1 MPQDRSMIQKLLNK
15 SESNRAEILQVL
27 EALTEE
33 EFTKA
38 PADGGWSVSQVVNHL
53 ISAETG
59 TAMYIS
65 KKIQGGKNLKDTGVK
80 NQLNA
85 TALKLALKTNKR
97 FKAPSVLPVPSNRSK
112 EKSLKAWN
120 KTRET
125 LNDLFIG
132 LDPSLYKKEIFRHPI
147 AGYLNAEQTLHFIND
162 HMNHHEKQIIRIIQ
176 SIENV

>member
-1 MPQDRSMIQKLLNK
+1 M
-15 SESNRAEILQVL
+15 
-27 EALTEE
+27 
-33 EFTKA
+33 
-38 PADGGWSVSQVVNHL
+38 
-53 ISAETG
+53 
-59 TAMYIS
+59 
-65 KKIQGGKNLKDTGVK
+65 KDSGVK

-85 TALKLALKTNKR
+85 TALKLALKSNKR
-97 FKAPSVLPVPSNRSK
+97 FKAPSVLPVPSNSSK

-176 SIENV
+176 SFENV